1 MLPAGSPAT
10 VGAACG
16 DVESALHAALE
27 AVAAS
32 GVPSSS
38 TVQWS
43 IPRADAIDLIAALE
57 SRHPRDA
64 PIRILEVGTFVGISS
79 LLMLQCFPNATLDS
93 VDPNLPLRVEF
104 EAMRCRG
111 MEGNLGLR
119 TQQLASKAAE
129 RLGVRDRLHL
139 HAGGFATSATFAGGL
154 EDVPVIGP
162 AVVAARGP
170 FDAIFVDGLH
180 HEQAVL
186 ADLRL
191 AIGALRPGQ
200 GMVLLHDLVGSWGS
214 NVRRAVYRSLEE
226 HDDLSLIHP
235 PYAHLY
241 RSIGRLQS
249 GPTTGSTED
258 RVATLL
264 GQSMDAISEAIAR
277 GIGGVVGHAR
287 PQRADAASRRVA
299 EILDRGGA
307 GGVPVMIAL
316 GCLDDLPPAEVRRRL
331 SRWAESV
338 DAMVLGFTPPGEERI
353 AGPWS
358 RPLARRVRELSSV
371 GFDAFD
377 RLVPFLE
384 PFVYAMGSAPVVE
397 LPGSLLST
405 SVIALRRDSA
415 AHRRL
420 VEDGVHPL
428 DEESARRLDDL
439 RTQLAHHRE
448 FIRRER
454 RDHQQTSAMLAA
466 QQRELAEMSRWR
478 IHLGRHR
485 FWRTGGRRS

>member
-1 MLPAGSPAT
+1 MVPAGSPAT

-79 LLMLQCFPNATLDS
+79 LMMLQCFPNATLDS
-93 VDPNLPLRVEF
+93 VDPNLPLQVEF
-104 EAMRCRG
+104 EAMRCRVMDG
-111 MEGNLGLR
+111 DMRLR
-119 TQQLASKAAE
+119 TQEIAAKAAE

-139 HAGGFATSATFAGGL
+139 HAGGFATCATFAGGL
-154 EDVPVIGP
+154 EDVPVIGRK
-162 AVVAARGP
+162 VVAARGP
-170 FDAIFVDGLH
+170 FDAVFVDGLH

-200 GMVLLHDLVGSWGS
+200 GVVLLHDLVGSWGS

-226 HDDLSLIHP
+226 RDDLSLIHP
-235 PYAHLY
+235 PYADLY
-241 RSIGRLQS
+241 RSIGQLRA
-249 GPTTGSTED
+249 GGSTVGSPGE
-258 RVATLL
+258 RVETLL
-264 GQSMDAISEAIAR
+264 GGSIDAVSEAMAR
-277 GIGGVVGHAR
+277 GVGELLGEAR
-287 PQRADAASRRVA
+287 PRHADAASRRLA
-299 EILDRGGA
+299 EILDRGDDRGFD
-307 GGVPVMIAL
+307 VMIAI
-316 GCLDDLPPAEVRRRL
+316 GCLDDLPPPEARRRL
-331 SRWAESV
+331 REWADLV
-338 DAMVLGFTPPGEERI
+338 DAMVLGFTPPGEDGI

-358 RPLARRVRELSSV
+358 RPLAHRVRELSAI

-377 RLVPFLE
+377 RLIPFLE
-384 PFVYAMGSAPVVE
+384 PFTHAMGSAPVFE

-405 SVIALRRDSA
+405 SVIALRRGS
-415 AHRRL
+415 HPHQRL
-420 VEDGVHPL
+420 LGEGVQPL
-428 DEESARRLDDL
+428 DEHAARCLDDL

-454 RDHQQTSAMLAA
+454 RDHGQTASLLAKVQA
-466 QQRELAEMSRWR
+466 QFAESMRWR
-478 IHLGRHR
+478 IRVGSRR
-485 FWRTGGRRS
+485 FWRVGD